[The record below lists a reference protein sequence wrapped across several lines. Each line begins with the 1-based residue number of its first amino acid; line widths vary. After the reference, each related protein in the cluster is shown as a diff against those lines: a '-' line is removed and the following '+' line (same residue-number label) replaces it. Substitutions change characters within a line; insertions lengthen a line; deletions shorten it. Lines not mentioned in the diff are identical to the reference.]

1 MKPFKRKEEKKE
13 SQTARVR
20 PARCSRD
27 ATCMHVRVR
36 MRAAVRAA
44 CKPCKPCNVETR
56 DRDSKMVLGSGG
68 SGGTWRPFCAC
79 ATLLLQL
86 GGASEVPSLAVKLR
100 DDVGHSHWP
109 LPPPLSDGG
118 AGLKTEVNC
127 SRVAVAGSGARA
139 RRRLAPGLRRRQN
152 EPSRKQLYA

>member
-1 MKPFKRKEEKKE
+1 
-13 SQTARVR
+13 
-20 PARCSRD
+20 
-27 ATCMHVRVR
+27 MHVR
-36 MRAAVRAA
+36 MRARGVQTVQTVQRM
-44 CKPCKPCNVETR
+44 ETQ

-86 GGASEVPSLAVKLR
+86 GGASEVPSLVVKLR

-118 AGLKTEVNC
+118 
-127 SRVAVAGSGARA
+127 
-139 RRRLAPGLRRRQN
+139 
-152 EPSRKQLYA
+152 QLTQQYFDQGG